1 MTQRTNLRAS
11 VRLAMNGATTAF
23 FESLA
28 GREHEPLLAYTKG
41 TVRVDLADGA
51 QTERWLVSFDKGKV
65 AVSHRNVGADCTL
78 HTTKDLFEG
87 IVRGEVNA
95 MAAVLRGAVA
105 IDGDW
110 ELLIVFQRLLPEP
123 GA

>member
-1 MTQRTNLRAS
+1 MD
-11 VRLAMNGATTAF
+11 GATTAF
-23 FESLA
+23 FEGLA
-28 GREHEPLLAYTKG
+28 GRDHEPLLAYTKG
-41 TVRVDLADGA
+41 TVRVELADGA
-51 QTERWLVSFDKGKV
+51 QTERWLVSIDKGKV

-110 ELLIVFQRLLPEP
+110 ELLIVFQRLLPAP
-123 GA
+123 GG